1 MGKFW
6 RILLT
11 ICLFVY
17 PIFVFVTLVV
27 LKKDMSIVCI
37 GMLVIGVTTLLFSSN
52 TGNKITPIIMCV
64 ASLLFIFTKSELVIK
79 FYPFWITAV
88 FGWMFLSSIIRN
100 DPIIMHFAELW
111 SPSIKVHPGREEI
124 LSYCLVWNWIW
135 VSYFV
140 LVEIVNLYFIFRGS
154 TRAWAIYNGCISYIA
169 QGLMFVLQFGV
180 NFFFNK
186 RIDKKYC
193 FNRKLENEKLRNN
206 Q

>member
-6 RILLT
+6 RILLA

-37 GMLVIGVTTLLFSSN
+37 GMLIIGVTTLLFNST

-64 ASLLFIFTKSELVIK
+64 AALLFIFTKSEFVIK

-88 FGWMFLSSIIRN
+88 FGWMFLSSIIRK
-100 DPIIMHFAELW
+100 DPVIMHFAELW
-111 SPSIKVHPGREEI
+111 SPAIKVHPGRKEI

-140 LVEIVNLYFIFRGS
+140 IVEIVNLYLIFKGT

-169 QGLMFVLQFGV
+169 QMLMFVLQFGA

-193 FNRKLENEKLRNN
+193 FNRKLENEKLRNK